1 MSGRSGNG
9 TSATAD
15 NINLASSLDGRDTA
29 KFSQSAH
36 GRVDSLL
43 TAFSDETRRSL
54 SHFAPH
60 LTQCLPQTCW
70 FQPFRNSAQYQIE
83 QRSIRLWEYLFD
95 CRGESINDM
104 RFSPTRAGAGACDQS
119 VPL

>member
-1 MSGRSGNG
+1 MMSGRSGDG

-29 KFSQSAH
+29 KFTQSAH

-43 TAFSDETRRSL
+43 TAFSGETCRRL
-54 SHFAPH
+54 PSHLAPH
-60 LTQCLPQTCW
+60 LAQCLPQTRW
-70 FQPFRNSAQYQIE
+70 LQPSRNSTQYQIE
-83 QRSIRLWEYLFD
+83 QRSIRLWENLFD

-104 RFSPTRAGAGACDQS
+104 RFSRTCAGA
-119 VPL
+119 

>member
-1 MSGRSGNG
+1 MMSGRSGNG

-15 NINLASSLDGRDTA
+15 NINFACSLDGRDTA

-43 TAFSDETRRSL
+43 TAFSGKTCRHL
-54 SHFAPH
+54 PSHLAPH
-60 LTQCLPQTCW
+60 LAQCLPQPRW

-95 CRGESINDM
+95 CWGESIDDV
-104 RFSPTRAGAGACDQS
+104 RFSRTRAAA
-119 VPL
+119 